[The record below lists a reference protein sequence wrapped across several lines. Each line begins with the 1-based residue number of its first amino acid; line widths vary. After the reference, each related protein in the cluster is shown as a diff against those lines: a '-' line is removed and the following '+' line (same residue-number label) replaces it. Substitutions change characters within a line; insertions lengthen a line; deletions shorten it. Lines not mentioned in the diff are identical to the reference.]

1 MTNHRRVPIDGY
13 INAQEAWLKNRRR
26 PQSHTEKKG
35 APQPKWDQVFQQN
48 LGNVPGYA
56 YAVAHHGRLVA
67 EGESGYSRTSLDAPQ
82 TPWTTTTRINL
93 ASVSKCVTTVALL
106 KLLSHRGISID
117 QPFYP
122 LVQSRCP
129 TLRKIHRPSS
139 YISLPTDP
147 GGAAAWPLRRAYSSR
162 RCW

>member
-1 MTNHRRVPIDGY
+1 MTNHRHVPIDGY
-13 INAQEAWLKNRRR
+13 IKAQETWLRSRRR
-26 PQSHTEKKG
+26 PQFHAEKKG
-35 APQPKWDQVFQQN
+35 VPQPKWHQVFQQN

-67 EGESGYSRTSLDAPQ
+67 EGESGYSRTSLDSPQ
-82 TPWTTTTRINL
+82 TPWTTTIRINL

-129 TLRKIHRPSS
+129 TA
-139 YISLPTDP
+139 
-147 GGAAAWPLRRAYSSR
+147 GAGVNTVTIKNLLEMKSGMVVDGTLWTPNSR
-162 RCW
+162 G

>member
-1 MTNHRRVPIDGY
+1 MTNHPSVPIDGY
-13 INAQEAWLKNRRR
+13 IKAQDAWLKSRRR
-26 PQSHTEKKG
+26 PPSHAEKKD
-35 APQPKWDQVFQQN
+35 APHPRWDQVFQQN

-82 TPWTTTTRINL
+82 TSWTTTMRINL

-129 TLRKIHRPSS
+129 TA
-139 YISLPTDP
+139 
-147 GGAAAWPLRRAYSSR
+147 GAGVNTVTIKNLLEMKSGMVVDGTLWTPNSR
-162 RCW
+162 G